1 MKERPQDNND
11 RRPHIARW
19 VSLTQERVGEPGS
32 RRKEGQMASMDPS
45 LDSPLTSRQ
54 EKGRWSCESDTPL
67 LERYIS

>member
-1 MKERPQDNND
+1 MKERPQDND
-11 RRPHIARW
+11 RNPHRAQW

-54 EKGRWSCESDTPL
+54 EKGRWGCEPDTLL